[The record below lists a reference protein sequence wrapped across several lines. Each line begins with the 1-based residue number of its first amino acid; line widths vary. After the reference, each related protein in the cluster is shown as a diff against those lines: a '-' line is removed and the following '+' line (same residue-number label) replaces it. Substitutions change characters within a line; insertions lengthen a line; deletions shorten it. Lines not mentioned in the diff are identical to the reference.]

1 MDCDWVGGLVGGDRR
16 GNNCR
21 CNLQYWNR
29 SGMEEEEEEEH
40 EFGKIC
46 SSMKMSKKKY
56 PNEQKKKLMSKKICN
71 WILDAVLE

>member
-40 EFGKIC
+40 EFGKSW
-46 SSMKMSKKKY
+46 SSVKMREKNNIQMSKIIFKWAKTF
-56 PNEQKKKLMSKKICN
+56 
-71 WILDAVLE
+71 